1 MLNKAYHTSWLQ
13 VIVLVFSSALA
24 AFTTNIFIAPN
35 GMYNGG
41 LLGLCQVIRTL
52 LATKLGIQFANI
64 DLAGILYL
72 IANIPLLI
80 LAWRSMGKIFVFKLV
95 LCTVAQSLLMTVIP
109 VPAKPILDDMLTTC
123 LIAGILNGLAVGLMM
138 TCGGS
143 SGGMDTLWMFLS
155 KQKGI
160 TVGKSGII
168 FNICLYLLCL
178 ALFDRTAVIYSAI
191 FSVLTSVFIGKVHQ
205 QNITAQALIM
215 TKMKGH
221 EIPEAIMNATE
232 RGVTFWEGKGA
243 YTGDDVRVLC
253 VCLSKYEI
261 ETLQHAVR
269 AIDPNAFIS
278 IQEGV
283 HTIGNFKHHVT

>member
-13 VIVLVFSSALA
+13 VVVLLLVSALA
-24 AFTTNIFIAPN
+24 AFTTNYFIVPN
-35 GMYNGG
+35 GLYNGG

-52 LATKLGIQFANI
+52 LATKLGLRFENI

-72 IANIPLLI
+72 LANIPLLI
-80 LAWRSMGKIFVFKLV
+80 LAWRSMGKVFVFKLI
-95 LCTVAQSLLMTVIP
+95 LCTVAQSVLMTLIP
-109 VPAKPILDDMLTTC
+109 VPEKPILDDLLTTC
-123 LIAGILNGLAVGLMM
+123 LIAGILNGLAVGIMM

-143 SGGMDTLWMFLS
+143 SGGMDTFWMFLS
-155 KQKGI
+155 KKKGF
-160 TVGKSGII
+160 TVGKSGIV

-178 ALFDRTAVIYSAI
+178 VLFDTKTVIYSSI
-191 FSVLTSVFIGKVHQ
+191 FSVLTSVFIDKVHQ
-205 QNITAQALIM
+205 QNITAQALIV
-215 TKMKGH
+215 TKSESD
-221 EIPEAIMNATE
+221 EIPEAIMHATA

-261 ETLQHAVR
+261 ETLQNAVH
-269 AIDPNAFIS
+269 AIDPHAFIS

-283 HTIGNFKHHVT
+283 HTIGNFKHHLT

>member
-13 VIVLVFSSALA
+13 VVALLLASALA
-24 AFTTNIFIAPN
+24 AFTTNFFVVPN
-35 GMYNGG
+35 GLYNGG
-41 LLGLCQVIRTL
+41 LLGLCQVIRTV
-52 LATKLGIQFANI
+52 LAVKFGIRVANI
-64 DLAGILYL
+64 DLAGLLYL
-72 IANIPLLI
+72 VANIPLLI
-80 LAWRSMGKIFVFKLV
+80 LAWRSMGKIFVFKLI
-95 LCTVAQSLLMTVIP
+95 LCTVSQSLLMTVIP
-109 VPAKPILDDMLTTC
+109 VPDKPILDDTLTTC
-123 LIAGILNGLAVGLMM
+123 LIAGILNGLAIGTMM

-155 KQKGI
+155 KKKGF
-160 TVGKSGII
+160 TVGKLGIA

-178 ALFDRTAVIYSAI
+178 VLFDTRTVIYSSI
-191 FSVLTSVFIGKVHQ
+191 FSVLSSVFIDKVHQ

-215 TKMKGH
+215 TKSNGEDLPK
-221 EIPEAIMNATE
+221 AIMNATA

-261 ETLQHAVR
+261 ETLQNAVH
-269 AIDPNAFIS
+269 AIDPHAFIS

-283 HTIGNFKHHVT
+283 HTIGNFKHHLT

>member
-13 VIVLVFSSALA
+13 VIALVLASALA
-24 AFTTNIFIAPN
+24 AFTTNVFIAPN

-52 LATKLGIQFANI
+52 LATKLGLRFTNI
-64 DLAGILYL
+64 DLAGVLYL
-72 IANIPLLI
+72 ITNIPLLI
-80 LAWRSMGKIFVFKLV
+80 LAWRSMGKVFVFKLI

-109 VPAKPILDDMLTTC
+109 VPAEPVLDDMLTTC
-123 LIAGILNGLAVGLMM
+123 LIAGILNGLAIGTMM

-178 ALFDRTAVIYSAI
+178 VLFDRTAVIYSAI
-191 FSVLTSVFIGKVHQ
+191 FSVLTSVFIDKVHQ
-205 QNITAQALIM
+205 QNITAQALIV
-215 TKMKGH
+215 TKTKGN
-221 EIPEAIMNATE
+221 EIPDAIMKATA

-269 AIDPNAFIS
+269 EIDPHAFIS

>member
-13 VIVLVFSSALA
+13 VIVLVLSSALA
-24 AFTTNIFIAPN
+24 AFTTNFFIAPN

-72 IANIPLLI
+72 IANVPLLI
-80 LAWRSMGKIFVFKLV
+80 LAWRSMGKVFVFKLI

-109 VPAKPILDDMLTTC
+109 VPAKPVLDDMLTTC
-123 LIAGILNGLAVGLMM
+123 LIAGILNGLAIGIMM

-160 TVGKSGII
+160 SVGKSGIV

-178 ALFDRTAVIYSAI
+178 VLFDTKAVIYSAI
-191 FSVLTSVFIGKVHQ
+191 FSVLTSVFIDKVHQ

-215 TKMKGH
+215 TKTKGN
-221 EIPEAIMNATE
+221 EIPEAIMHATA
-232 RGVTFWEGKGA
+232 RGVTYWEGKGA

-269 AIDPNAFIS
+269 EIDPKAFIS